1 MTAQKLLDE
10 LQRRGG
16 RAWTEAGRLEL
27 EAPPGVLSERVLQ
40 SLAAWKPQLV
50 ELLQSPAAPPLVVV
64 PVALSPRA
72 LFTAARRID
81 KRLVLTTAERFEL
94 GVKLAC
100 IDCGRSTASF

>member
-10 LQRRGG
+10 LHRRGG
-16 RAWTEAGRLEL
+16 RAWTDAGRLEL

-50 ELLQSPAAPPLVVV
+50 ELLQAPAAPPVLVV
-64 PVALSPRA
+64 PAALPPRV
-72 LFTAARRID
+72 LFAAARRID

-94 GVKLAC
+94 SVALAC
-100 IDCGRSTASF
+100 LDSGIDPQSC